1 MSKRTGKVI
10 GPDDGFAVPL
20 WGDAE
25 PAQGAMF
32 AAGVGIGP
40 EAPRAAE
47 VACAACGAVCGGSC
61 GAMAQELPFTPGG
74 IQWDATDE
82 ERARNTI
89 AAWKGHY
96 REVGQY
102 HLLDDTYVFTYRVA
116 EKMGRAH
123 WELSD
128 AERAHVEWLMTEV
141 G

>member
-61 GAMAQELPFTPGG
+61 GAMAVALALEPHRCRPE
-74 IQWDATDE
+74 DAVPCRYCYGYACRVCWSE
-82 ERARNTI
+82 MPARV
-89 AAWKGHY
+89 
-96 REVGQY
+96 EVG
-102 HLLDDTYVFTYRVA
+102 
-116 EKMGRAH
+116 
-123 WELSD
+123 
-128 AERAHVEWLMTEV
+128 
-141 G
+141 